1 MKTFLFLLLLAI
13 FVPGLF
19 SLIIW
24 GIEAIAGI
32 F

>member
-13 FVPGLF
+13 FVPGLCN
-19 SLIIW
+19 LIFLW
-24 GIEAIAGI
+24 IEKIAGI

>member
-19 SLIIW
+19 GLIIW
-24 GIEAIAGI
+24 GIETLASL